1 MRYSSVPA
9 ALFGLYNWSRQCE
22 VKALDYQIIFGIRST
37 LPKDTIQEL
46 IVQSRVLTKK
56 FEGLCTPEQ
65 LTILEYRYGFKDLFE
80 KPSCLDD
87 ISKLSCPD
95 NFKIG
100 ELVAQKWRDNRL
112 VIIHQVKRICGF
124 QKSQAYEKIAKC
136 KEHLEFL
143 HLDFI
148 SDKCDLYCQIEKIL
162 LKNKL
167 LKL

>member
-1 MRYSSVPA
+1 MRYSSVSA
-9 ALFGLYNWSRQCE
+9 ALFGLYNWSRQSD

-46 IVQSRVLTKK
+46 IVQSRALTKE

-87 ISKLSCPD
+87 IGKLSCPN

-100 ELVAQKWRDNRL
+100 ELVAQKWRDDRL
-112 VIIHQVKRICGF
+112 VIIHQVKEICGF
-124 QKSQAYEKIAKC
+124 QKSKAYEKITEC
-136 KEHLEFL
+136 RGRLEL
-143 HLDFI
+143 ANLCFI
-148 SDKCDLYCQIEKIL
+148 SDREELYCQIEKIL